1 MNKISDKLPEFD
13 DFYLVRSEYSENV
26 RSDDG
31 GDYKITYVTY
41 QVREFLSDT
50 YPIESGYWIKGFAF
64 DEGESRWNPTHWDEV
79 PRLPNDAPKIIA
91 PISSCRTPAPSPV
104 APLVARRSAGRL
116 RSSFRLRTR

>member
-31 GDYKITYVTY
+31 VYKITYVTY
-41 QVREFLSDT
+41 QVREFLNDP
-50 YPIESGYWIKGFAF
+50 YPTEGGYWREGFAF
-64 DEGESRWNPTHWDEV
+64 DDDDSRWHPTHWEEV
-79 PRLPNDAPKIIA
+79 DRLPNDAPKIIE